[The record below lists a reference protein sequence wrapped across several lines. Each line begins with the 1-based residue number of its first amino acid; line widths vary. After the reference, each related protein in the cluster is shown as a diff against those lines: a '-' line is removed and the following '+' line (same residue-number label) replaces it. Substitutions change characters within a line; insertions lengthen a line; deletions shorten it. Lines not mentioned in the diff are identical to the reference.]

1 MDAAFQRK
9 IIEILKRIEPSIQI
23 LISDIT
29 KTINAPNPGSEKH
42 SNFVRKNPIKVFRKR
57 KSNQKIKKSTLNV
70 I

>member
-9 IIEILKRIEPSIQI
+9 IIEILKRIEIIQI

-29 KTINAPNPGSEKH
+29 ITINAPNPGSEKH

-57 KSNQKIKKSTLNV
+57 KKIQIKKSTLNV